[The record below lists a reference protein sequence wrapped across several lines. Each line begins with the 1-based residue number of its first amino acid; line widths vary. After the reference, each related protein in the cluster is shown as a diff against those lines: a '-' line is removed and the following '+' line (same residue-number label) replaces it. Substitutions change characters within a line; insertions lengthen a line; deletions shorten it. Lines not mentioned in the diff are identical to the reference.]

1 MKTKKHRF
9 GLIGK
14 NISYSFSRGY
24 FTKKFQNLE
33 LQDHSYE
40 NFDLQSIE
48 KFDGLLEANP
58 DVKGLNVTI
67 PYKQEI
73 LPYLNKIDDT
83 ALQIGAVNTI
93 KIEDNNLIGY
103 NTDVI
108 GFQKTLE
115 PHLKSHHSR
124 ALILGTGGAS
134 KAIAHVFKTMG
145 IEHRFVSR
153 NPDEGQL
160 NYIDL
165 SEKILQ
171 EHTVVVN
178 CTPLGTH
185 PDIERLPDIPYD
197 FLGTRHLIFDLIYN
211 PAKTSFLKAGEERG
225 ASIVNG
231 QKMLEIQAEASWEIW
246 NLPVRQAGS

>member
-1 MKTKKHRF
+1 VKTKKHRF

>member
-24 FTKKFQNLE
+24 FTKKFRNLE

-93 KIEDNNLIGY
+93 KIENNNLIGY

-108 GFQKTLE
+108 GFQKALE

-134 KAIAHVFKTMG
+134 KAIAHVFKTIG

-165 SEKILQ
+165 SEKVLQ

-197 FLGTRHLIFDLIYN
+197 FLGTRHLIYDLIYN